1 MILKHRLPCVEEIK
15 RSFGILNPF
24 LRIFS
29 LNCDVFIHKKYTV
42 LSFVRFILPALILG
56 SIDASTL
63 YFKIL
68 YTYNDVVVSI
78 RYTDAV
84 QVIFDFFQYIVD
96 LFIVYRCSNSLEEY
110 YKIYEKLDEV
120 LGTKYCGVLY
130 GKVRKIVVIYG
141 FIWTIS
147 CAGDYW
153 AWLDSSGWKTASA
166 FSISY
171 IFVLIKIITSLDMT
185 VHLMHIDSR
194 LRAIGDATDSL
205 RKKMKCSYRERIGKD
220 ASPIKII
227 SVGTTSCNVE
237 GVKCLGRCYVWVIEL
252 AEFVN
257 QAFGTR
263 LLLNT
268 LSVLIDIIR
277 FTNIAARILLGSQHL
292 HKNATG
298 IFPVVST
305 LMRLFTCVVMVVC
318 LAKHCEMVYGQ
329 RERII
334 NIIDR
339 ALVFNDPSDDLKSAL
354 NEFRVLIQ
362 YRPVEFCMSNLVRID
377 YSLLGS
383 MASIVV
389 TYTIILL
396 QNVN

>member
-1 MILKHRLPCVEEIK
+1 MIPKHRLPCVEYIK
-15 RSFGILNPF
+15 KSFGILNPF
-24 LRIFS
+24 LRLFS
-29 LNCDVFIHKKYTV
+29 LNCDRFEQKKYTV
-42 LSFVRFILPALILG
+42 LSILRFILPAFILG
-56 SIDASTL
+56 SIDALTL

-68 YTYNDVVVSI
+68 YTYHDVVVSI
-78 RYTDAV
+78 MYTDAV

-96 LFIVYRCSNSLEEY
+96 LYIVYRCGNSLEEY

-120 LGTKYCGVLY
+120 LGMKYCGVLY
-130 GKVRKIVVIYG
+130 GKLRKILILYG

-185 VHLMHIDSR
+185 VHLTHIDFR
-194 LRAIGDATDSL
+194 LRAIGDAAESL
-205 RKKMKCSYRERIGKD
+205 CNKLKCSYRERSGNES
-220 ASPIKII
+220 AIKII
-227 SVGTTSCNVE
+227 SVGTTNSNVE
-237 GVKCLGRCYVWVIEL
+237 VVKCLRKCYVWVIEL
-252 AEFVN
+252 AGFVN

-263 LLLNT
+263 VLLNT
-268 LSVLIDIIR
+268 LSILIDIIR

-292 HKNATG
+292 HRNATG

-305 LMRLFTCVVMVVC
+305 LMRLFTCVIIVGS
-318 LAKHCEMVYGQ
+318 LARHCELVYGQ
-329 RERII
+329 RERFI
-334 NIIDR
+334 NIIDH
-339 ALVFNDPSDDLKSAL
+339 ALVFNEPSDDVKSAL
-354 NEFRVLIQ
+354 NELRLLTQ
-362 YRPVEFCMSNLVRID
+362 HRPVEFCMSNLVRID

-383 MASIVV
+383 MTSIVV